1 MVSRRPAGTAA
12 LLALLLSAGPSFA
25 TETVWDVLEGFG
37 LTGVWSVACAAPT
50 TAANF
55 RYIYSRAANG
65 GATRELDFG
74 VSELT
79 SSVIESAELLSPST
93 LKIRVRSTDPR
104 FQHLNNLILETV
116 LTKQIHAG
124 TGEMRVRFIEAGD
137 SSGKVYIKGGM
148 VVGGAQVRVG
158 KPTFWQHKCR
168 PTMT

>member
-1 MVSRRPAGTAA
+1 MHSRRPAGTAA
-12 LLALLLSAGPSFA
+12 FLMLLVSAGPSFA

-50 TAANF
+50 TAANY
-55 RYIYSRAANG
+55 RYIYSKAANG

-79 SSVIESAELLSPST
+79 SSVIESAELVSPST
-93 LKIRVRSTDPR
+93 LKIRVRNADPR

-116 LTKQIHAG
+116 LIKQIHSG
-124 TGEMRVRFIEAGD
+124 TGELRVRFIEASD
-137 SSGKVYIKGGM
+137 SAGHVFIKGGL
-148 VVGGAQVRVG
+148 VVGGAQARVG
-158 KPTFWQHKCR
+158 KPTFWQYKCR